1 MDALRKL
8 LMKKQGE
15 SKMLSPI
22 EKDAKMSV
30 LQSLH
35 KDMSDSMAS
44 KLGGL
49 KKVTVAAD
57 SQGDLAHG
65 LDKAKEL
72 LGKTPEHDDSEMADD
87 EDESQEDPAEEM
99 HESPEEEL
107 AEEHDEDPMDHEDAH
122 MSEEE
127 LDAKLKQ
134 LMALKASR
142 HA

>member
-8 LMKKQGE
+8 LMKKQEEG
-15 SKMLSPI
+15 KMLSPI

-30 LQSLH
+30 LKSLH
-35 KDMSDSMAS
+35 KDMSDSMAG

-57 SQGDLAHG
+57 SQDDLAHG

-72 LGKTPEHDDSEMADD
+72 LGKTPMHEEMSD
-87 EDESQEDPAEEM
+87 EDMGDEEGSPEEEL
-99 HESPEEEL
+99 HESPEEML
-107 AEEHDEDPMDHEDAH
+107 AEKHDPSMEDEEGHDH

-127 LDAKLKQ
+127 LDAKLKE

-142 HA
+142 RS